1 MLTTILILT
10 AVAVF
15 IFPAVAIKNL
25 KLPIPAVRQKPKPD
39 FQEGMK
45 AIALVQNRV
54 IETGDL
60 EDDEKSAIDTLTLA
74 LVRGSCHE

>member
-1 MLTTILILT
+1 MMTTILIIT
-10 AVAVF
+10 AAAVF
-15 IFPAVAIKNL
+15 LLPISKLKNI
-25 KLPIPAVRQKPKPD
+25 KLPAMSPKPKDKPD
-39 FQEGMK
+39 FQAGMA

-60 EDDEKSAIDTLTLA
+60 EDDEKAAIDTLTLA